1 MQLWYALCCGLLLTM
16 VAIPQP
22 SPIAPIASNGFKLP
36 PGFSITQVAGADLAN
51 DIYCLTFAPTGELL
65 VSGRGYIKQL
75 VDTDGDGKFDQ
86 LVLIADHPKDG
97 AMGLLIDGDK
107 LYVVGDGGIRQMPWK
122 PGTVQPT
129 STLLYKLKT
138 GGEHDAHAIKKG
150 SDGFFYVLIG
160 NTAASKLELKSKPIV
175 GGVVLKLSADFKN
188 TEIICDGF
196 RNAYD
201 MDWNLKGEL
210 YTYDSDNERCMGLP
224 WYEGCR
230 FYRVE
235 KGAHYGWRT
244 PQYGQFWRLPSYH
257 DAVRVPVLD
266 LGRGSPTGV
275 VCYRH
280 EQFPEDY
287 RGNFFLLDWT
297 FGNVHRVDMNHGQP
311 VASLFLQVGPGQGL
325 APTSAAIHPKTGD
338 LYISSGG
345 RGTAG
350 AVYRVRHDV
359 GYRTLSA
366 DATLKQPV
374 SVNDV
379 LTKMP
384 ISNIQTLHEAYHG
397 WKERWQ
403 QNSITE
409 LELKYLTKLQHALG
423 MIGTKN
429 SKRAFLEGYALL
441 PGTHHPETAKVRD
454 SILAEARQR
463 FPSTDERIN
472 RELTR
477 TFALLGDTHPQTM
490 QKLVAQLTSGS
501 SPINDVHHLFVLACL
516 PTPRTTEQRNTITNA
531 ILGLEA
537 KYEKGK
543 IQRERHWFAR
553 LHECVEGLLEI
564 DPQMGSSIAGHPQFG
579 HSRHLLYLASG
590 QVPVDVI
597 ARRLASIVEKDA
609 DYEWTPRLIEVLGKN
624 PNSAILKRFRQKW
637 EEPALRDALLPVIFR
652 HASEEDRN
660 IFLEGLSLQD
670 GQRSAMAMLGL
681 TRLSKPEGEWQER
694 ELVAI
699 LTRLKQEIS
708 VELAANLRAR
718 LQSITDP
725 VTADPLQTMPVAA
738 LEKWILS
745 HYPGTK
751 ARIAGADGIDLE
763 TWKSQRPR
771 IAWDVPNL
779 LQGEKHFTKLCAACH
794 QGSGAL
800 GPDLHGIGKRFSRD
814 DILTAILQPNK
825 DVSNRYRTT
834 VYVTQDGQVHSG
846 LVIYEA
852 IDGVMLQTGAD
863 VSIRIPGN
871 QLSTKRASDRS
882 LMPAGLL
889 NKLSDEEIA
898 SLIGW
903 LQRY

>member
-1 MQLWYALCCGLLLTM
+1 MQLWIALCCGLLLTL

-22 SPIAPIASNGFKLP
+22 SSTVPVTSNSFKLP

-51 DIYCLTFAPTGELL
+51 DIYCMTFSPSGELL

-75 VDTDGDGKFDQ
+75 VDTNADGKFDQ
-86 LVLIADHPKDG
+86 AVLISDHPKDG
-97 AMGLLIDGDK
+97 AMGLLVDGDK
-107 LYVVGDGGIRQMPWK
+107 LYAVGDSGIRRMPWK
-122 PGTVQPT
+122 PGTYQPT
-129 STLLYKLKT
+129 SELLYKLKT
-138 GGEHDAHAIKKG
+138 GGEHDTHAIKKG
-150 SDGFFYVLIG
+150 PDGNFYALIG
-160 NTAASKLELKSKPIV
+160 NTAASKLELKSKPIF

-188 TEIICDGF
+188 VEVICDGF

-257 DAVRVPVLD
+257 DACRAPVLD

-280 EQFPEDY
+280 EQFPEEY
-287 RGNFFLLDWT
+287 RDNFFVLDWT
-297 FGNVHRVDMNHGQP
+297 FGNVHRVDLNQIQP

-338 LYISSGG
+338 LYLSSGG

-350 AVYRVRHDV
+350 AVYRVRHDA
-359 GYRTLSA
+359 GFKKLSA
-366 DATLKQPV
+366 DAQLTHPSTVSALVTKSPV
-374 SVNDV
+374 SNPVSLSEAISQWKQQAGNSV
-379 LTKMP
+379 ELSHLT
-384 ISNIQTLHEAYHG
+384 
-397 WKERWQ
+397 R
-403 QNSITE
+403 
-409 LELKYLTKLQHALG
+409 LQSMLG
-423 MIGTKN
+423 TIGTRN
-429 SKRAFLEGYALL
+429 SKKAFLEGYALL
-441 PGTHHPETAKVRD
+441 PGTQHSDTSKLRD
-454 SILAEARQR
+454 SILTEVRQR
-463 FPSTDERIN
+463 FPSSDERIN
-472 RELTR
+472 RELAR
-477 TFALLGDTHPQTM
+477 TFALFGDNHPQTL
-490 QKLVAQLTSGS
+490 QKLVAQLTPES
-501 SPINDVHHLFVLACL
+501 SPIDDVHHLFVLACL
-516 PTPRTTEQRNTITNA
+516 PTVRTAEQRNTITNA
-531 ILGLEA
+531 LLGLEA
-537 KYEKGK
+537 KYEKEK
-543 IQRERHWFAR
+543 MQRERHWFAR
-553 LHECVEGLLEI
+553 LLECVEALLEI
-564 DPQMGSSIAGHPQFG
+564 DPEMGNTIAAHPQFG

-597 ARRLASIVEKDA
+597 ASRLAVIVEKYA

-624 PNSAILKRFRQKW
+624 PSPSMLKRFRQKW

-652 HASEEDRN
+652 HTSEADRN
-660 IFLEGLSLQD
+660 IFIEALSLQD
-670 GQRSAMAMLGL
+670 SQRSAMAMLGL
-681 TRLSKPEGEWQER
+681 TRLSKPTGEWLER

-725 VTADPLQTMPVAA
+725 ATPDPLQTMTVPA
-738 LEKWILS
+738 LEKWILR

-763 TWKSQRPR
+763 TWKSQRAH
-771 IAWDVPNL
+771 IKWENANL
-779 LQGEKHFTKLCAACH
+779 THGEKHFTKLCAACH

-834 VYVTQDGQVHSG
+834 IYVTQDGQVHSG

-863 VSIRIPGN
+863 ASIRIPGN
-871 QLSTKRASDRS
+871 QLGTKRTSDRS

-889 NKLSDEEIA
+889 DKLSDEEVA
-898 SLIGW
+898 GLIGW

>member
-1 MQLWYALCCGLLLTM
+1 MQLWYALCCGLLLSL
-16 VAIPQP
+16 VATPP
-22 SPIAPIASNGFKLP
+22 LSSTAPVTSNGFKLP
-36 PGFSITQVAGADLAN
+36 AGFSITQVAGADLAN
-51 DIYCLTFAPTGELL
+51 DIYCITFAPTGELL

-75 VDTDGDGKFDQ
+75 IDTNGDGKFDQ
-86 LVLIADHPKDG
+86 SVQIADHPKDG
-97 AMGLLIDGDK
+97 AMGLLVDGDK
-107 LYVVGDGGIRQMPWK
+107 LYVVGDGGIRRTPWK
-122 PGTVQPT
+122 PGTHQPT

-138 GGEHDAHAIKKG
+138 GGEHDAHAIRKG
-150 SDGFFYVLIG
+150 ADGCFYALIG
-160 NTAASKLELKSKPIV
+160 NTAASKLELKSKPLV
-175 GGVVLKLSADFKN
+175 GGIVLKLSNDFKT
-188 TEIICDGF
+188 TEVICDGL

-257 DAVRVPVLD
+257 DACRAPVLD

-280 EQFPEDY
+280 EQFPEEY
-287 RGNFFLLDWT
+287 RGIFFVLDWT
-297 FGNVHRVDMNHGQP
+297 FGNVHRVDMNQGQP
-311 VASLFLQVGPGQGL
+311 VASMFLQVGPGQGF

-338 LYISSGG
+338 LYLSSGG

-350 AVYRVRHDV
+350 AVYRVRHDA
-359 GYRTLSA
+359 GFQKLSS
-366 DATLKQPV
+366 DARLTQPSTISALFSKAPV
-374 SVNDV
+374 STSVS
-379 LTKMP
+379 LSEAFTQWK
-384 ISNIQTLHEAYHG
+384 LHAG
-397 WKERWQ
+397 
-403 QNSITE
+403 NSVE
-409 LELKYLTKLQHALG
+409 LQHLTRLQSMLG
-423 MIGTKN
+423 TIGTRN
-429 SKRAFLEGYALL
+429 SKKAYLEGYALL
-441 PGTHHPETAKVRD
+441 AGTQKAETTKLRD

-463 FPSTDERIN
+463 FPSPDQRIN
-472 RELTR
+472 RELAR
-477 TFALLGDTHPQTM
+477 LFALLGDTHPQTL
-490 QKLVAQLTSGS
+490 QKLVAQLTLE
-501 SPINDVHHLFVLACL
+501 SPPVEDVHYLFVLACL
-516 PTPRTTEQRNTITNA
+516 PTPRSTEQRTTITNA
-531 ILGLEA
+531 LLGLEA
-537 KYEKGK
+537 KYEKRK

-553 LHECVEGLLEI
+553 LHECVESLLEI
-564 DPQMGSSIAGHPQFG
+564 DPEMGNTIAAHSQFG
-579 HSRHLLYLASG
+579 HSRHLLYLATG

-597 ARRLASIVEKDA
+597 AIRLATIVEKDA
-609 DYEWTPRLIEVLGKN
+609 DYEWTPRLIEVLGKK
-624 PNSAILKRFRQKW
+624 PNAAVLKRFRQKW
-637 EEPALRDALLPVIFR
+637 EEPALRDALLPIIFR
-652 HASEEDRN
+652 HANEEDRN
-660 IFLEGLSLQD
+660 TFIVALSLQD
-670 GQRSAMAMLGL
+670 GQRSAMAMLAL
-681 TRLSKPEGEWQER
+681 TRLSQPKGDWLER

-725 VTADPLQTMPVAA
+725 ITPDPLQTMPVPA
-738 LEKWILS
+738 LEKWILR

-763 TWKSQRPR
+763 TWKSQRAQ
-771 IAWDVPNL
+771 ISWENANL
-779 LQGEKHFTKLCAACH
+779 TQGEKHFTKLCAACH

-834 VYVTQDGQVHSG
+834 IYVTQDGQVHSG

-863 VSIRIPGN
+863 ASIRIPGS
-871 QLSTKRASDRS
+871 QLGTKRTSDRS

-889 NKLSDEEIA
+889 DKLSDEEVA
-898 SLIGW
+898 GLIGW